1 MIKYLDLKAIN
12 QPYEHAA
19 DEVLRSGWYL
29 RGEWTRRFEEAY
41 AEYIGTKHCVA
52 CGNGLDALTLIFRAY
67 IEMGLMKEGDEV
79 IVPAN
84 TYIASIL
91 AITENRLK
99 PVLVEPD
106 INTLQIDDTLIEQ
119 AITSRTRAIMIVHLY
134 GRCAYTD
141 RIGDLCRQ
149 HNLKLIEDNAQAHGC
164 VFREKG
170 KVKSEKFPTGQN
182 GNAVANYSLFPIHSY
197 LKTGALGSAAGHSFY
212 PTKNLGAFGD
222 AGAVT
227 TDDDELA
234 ALVRALGNYGS
245 ARHYVFDHQGRNSR
259 MDEIQAAILLAK
271 LPDLDA
277 NNQRRKDIAAIYYNK
292 VKNPAV
298 VIPQCDRDSVC
309 HIFPVLCVRRDE
321 LRQFLADNGVQT
333 EIHYP
338 IPPHQQRCYWLKV
351 KVNSE
356 QFPAGVSVAEGKAE
370 ANSSLFTI
378 HSSLKITEQIHA
390 QELSIPCNQA
400 LSDDDITRIIDLLND
415 FK

>member
-12 QPYEHAA
+12 APYEHAA

-29 RGEWTRRFEEAY
+29 KGDWTRRFEQAY
-41 AEYIGTKHCVA
+41 AEYIGTRHCIG

-67 IEMGLMKEGDEV
+67 KELGVMQDGDEV

-91 AITENRLK
+91 AITENRLR
-99 PVLVEPD
+99 PVLVEPSLD
-106 INTLQIDDTLIEQ
+106 TLQIDDALIEQ
-119 AITSRTRAIMIVHLY
+119 AITPRTRAIMIVHLY

-141 RIGDLCRQ
+141 HIGDLCHRYR
-149 HNLKLIEDNAQAHGC
+149 LKLIEDNAQAHG
-164 VFREKG
+164 VLFDAVLPHR
-170 KVKSEKFPTGQN
+170 KSG
-182 GNAVANYSLFPIHSY
+182 S
-197 LKTGALGSAAGHSFY
+197 LGSAAGHSFY

-234 ALVRALGNYGS
+234 DVIRALGNYGS
-245 ARHYVFDHQGRNSR
+245 ARHYVFDYQGRNSR

-277 NNQRRKDIAAIYYNK
+277 NNQRRREIAARYEREVSNDLLKIRFAGGDQAACIRGS
-292 VKNPAV
+292 VP
-298 VIPQCDRDSVC
+298 VIDSVY
-309 HIFPVLCVRRDE
+309 HIFPVLCERRDE
-321 LRQFLADNGVQT
+321 LQRYLLDNGVGT

-338 IPPHQQRCYWLKV
+338 IPPHRQRCYAKGAQNRL
-351 KVNSE
+351 SE
-356 QFPAGVSVAEGKAE
+356 LSELSE
-370 ANSSLFTI
+370 WSSL
-378 HSSLKITEQIHA
+378 SLPITEQIHA

-400 LSDDDITRIIDLLND
+400 LTDDDVTRIIDLLNS